1 MAWIDHLRSRG
12 SLVIYPR
19 YELSTADSES
29 SALAALRDG
38 IVAAFRRLRPVRV
51 PVVAVGKPFAGGAI
65 FDYAAEAR
73 AWGVPAPRAVL
84 SVFPAIPEGGT
95 PATPLPATMD
105 VEILV
110 GDHDTVAGSFGANV
124 LWRWLAAHPPDEK
137 RYVTVHSHP
146 GFLATHSA
154 PQSSDAG
161 ARAAFWRPLD
171 QLVARA
177 RKGRVVS
184 S

>member
-1 MAWIDHLRSRG
+1 
-12 SLVIYPR
+12 
-19 YELSTADSES
+19 
-29 SALAALRDG
+29 
-38 IVAAFRRLRPVRV
+38 
-51 PVVAVGKPFAGGAI
+51 
-65 FDYAAEAR
+65 
-73 AWGVPAPRAVL
+73 VL
-84 SVFPAIPEGGT
+84 SVFPAISVGGT

-110 GDHDTVAGSFGANV
+110 GDHDTVVGSLGANV
-124 LWRWLAAHPPDEK
+124 LWHWLAAHPGNEK

-154 PQSSDAG
+154 PQLSDAG

-171 QLVARA
+171 LLVARA